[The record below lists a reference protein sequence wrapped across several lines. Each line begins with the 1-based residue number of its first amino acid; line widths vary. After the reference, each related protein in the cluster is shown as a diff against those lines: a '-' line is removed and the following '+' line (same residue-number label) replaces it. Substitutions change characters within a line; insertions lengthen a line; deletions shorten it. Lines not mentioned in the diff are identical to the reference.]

1 MLQEEAKKQ
10 NACSRTQ
17 SNTSLRTS
25 FNCYFD
31 DPVTGDVVL
40 KAGDTSLHAHKIVL
54 AAQST
59 LFKAMFQ
66 VQSYKTSKQ
75 ERVFGYLTD

>member
-1 MLQEEAKKQ
+1 MLQEDAKKQ
-10 NACSRTQ
+10 NACTCTQ
-17 SNTSLRTS
+17 LNTSLLTS
-25 FNCYFD
+25 FDSFFND
-31 DPVTGDVVL
+31 SVTVNIVL

-66 VQSYKTSKQ
+66 VQIHKNSKQ
-75 ERVFGYLTD
+75 DRSKLI